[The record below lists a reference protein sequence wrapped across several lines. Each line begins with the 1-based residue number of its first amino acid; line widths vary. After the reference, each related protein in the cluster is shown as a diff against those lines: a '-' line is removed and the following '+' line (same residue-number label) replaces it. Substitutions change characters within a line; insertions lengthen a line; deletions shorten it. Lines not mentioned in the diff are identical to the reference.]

1 MLYLANVKV
10 EVEAKD
16 TVPESVPESEIEPLD
31 IEQVKRLLNSAKV
44 TQPEPRAL

>member
-1 MLYLANVKV
+1 MLYLAKLKV

-16 TVPESVPESEIEPLD
+16 TVPESEIEPLD